1 MIKLDT
7 AGLRPQRHIMM
18 TFLLSLV
25 MALASCGGEDGAG
38 AKAAIVSVPAAKTP
52 TDAPAPT
59 PPQTP
64 APTPTSSAPPKVSPA
79 TSSELIQPIASNFER
94 APFLANNRYATASSA
109 PDVVGA
115 FRFLCGPGDVKRFD
129 PIVYPGEDKTGHLH
143 QFFGNTATS
152 PDSTYE
158 SLRTTG
164 DSTCQNKLNRS
175 AYWVPALMNGEG
187 QAIRPRHASIYYKR
201 RPASDPF
208 CTQASKKGCVG
219 QPHGIKYIIGYDML
233 GGETTG
239 GPYINCKG
247 DKYADFDEMIAH
259 CGDITEFKLIV
270 NSLDCWDGKHLDTP
284 DHRAHISGMIRGR
297 ETNYQSQCPDGY
309 DYIIPRFTLSIAYIL
324 PPGTDVTKLSLAS
337 DHHAGTKPGGSFHA
351 DLWDAWDA
359 PTKKNWTE
367 NCLDRM
373 LNCSDGNLGDGTIM
387 ARGPYYPTDNYKVL
401 VPVPE

>member
-1 MIKLDT
+1 MTNLDSVVVRAQRRIMIT
-7 AGLRPQRHIMM
+7 IM
-18 TFLLSLV
+18 LSCF
-25 MALASCGGEDGAG
+25 MALASCGGEEGSTSPSPV
-38 AKAAIVSVPAAKTP
+38 VSVPASNAPTPVPVPTP
-52 TDAPAPT
+52 TPAPAPSPT
-59 PPQTP
+59 AEP
-64 APTPTSSAPPKVSPA
+64 ARSG
-79 TSSELIQPIASNFER
+79 SELIAEIPSNF
-94 APFLANNRYATASSA
+94 AVASQLGKYGSTPSNA

-129 PIVYPGEDKTGHLH
+129 PIVYPGEQNTGHLH
-143 QFFGNTATS
+143 QFFGNTEPS

-175 AYWVPALMNGEG
+175 AYWVPALLNGEG

-239 GPYINCKG
+239 GPYINCNG
-247 DKYADFDEMIAH
+247 SKYADFDAMIAH

-309 DYIIPRFTLSIAYIL
+309 DYIIPRFTLSITYIL
-324 PPGTDVTKLSLAS
+324 PPGTDVSKLSLAS

-351 DLWDAWDA
+351 DLWDAWDG
-359 PTKKNWTE
+359 PTKKAWTE